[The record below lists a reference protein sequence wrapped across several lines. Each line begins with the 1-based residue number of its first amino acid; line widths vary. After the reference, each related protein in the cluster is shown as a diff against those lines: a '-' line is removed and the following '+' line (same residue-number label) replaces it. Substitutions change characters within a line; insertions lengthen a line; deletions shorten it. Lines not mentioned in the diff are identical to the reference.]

1 MAEIKT
7 ERSKKKQF
15 GQFMTPIDMC
25 VDIVGK
31 ISFDVNDRVLEP
43 SFGCGNFIISIIDCF
58 LPLYEG
64 DIETKL
70 EIILNN
76 NIWGVEMDVD
86 MYESCLQSIKDKY
99 GFLPEKHNLFLSDYL
114 MWDNNT
120 TFTKVIGNPPF
131 GGTISVENQD
141 FLDRKY
147 GNRNGSKIK
156 KETYSFFM
164 VKSIESLSE
173 FGELIFITSDT
184 FLTIK
189 TMTGLRKFLFNS
201 GFNIINKVNYFSEET
216 NYPMTILTHKKSI
229 KKDFIKMDE
238 IEIMES
244 NMNLTSNFSW
254 YMEEKYSKYF
264 VGPKLDSYIT
274 ASSGM
279 TIGNNELFLREI
291 NENGEIV
298 ENYSFEFFDDPITLE
313 NEISKARNNKLS
325 NSKIEEIKKIES
337 NGTTKRNIRILK
349 LDEPK
354 TIKIPNDDYC
364 YYNKSSKEILYSK
377 PKTVVYWKN
386 DGEAVYTYKK
396 NGNWYLHGV
405 GGKPF
410 FKKEGFTWQ
419 LISSSIKARYLPSGY
434 ILDSGAPVAIL
445 NNGIEK
451 NELLFIIG
459 WLLTN
464 TCNNLLKSVINHTK
478 NIQSKDI
485 EKLPYPFWVDEDSKI
500 KVIDLVKSNINLKKN
515 TGNIDIKFNEN
526 LEYLFQYK

>member
-1 MAEIKT
+1 
-7 ERSKKKQF
+7 
-15 GQFMTPIDMC
+15 
-25 VDIVGK
+25 
-31 ISFDVNDRVLEP
+31 
-43 SFGCGNFIISIIDCF
+43 
-58 LPLYEG
+58 
-64 DIETKL
+64 
-70 EIILNN
+70 
-76 NIWGVEMDVD
+76 
-86 MYESCLQSIKDKY
+86 
-99 GFLPEKHNLFLSDYL
+99 
-114 MWDNNT
+114 
-120 TFTKVIGNPPF
+120 
-131 GGTISVENQD
+131 
-141 FLDRKY
+141 
-147 GNRNGSKIK
+147 
-156 KETYSFFM
+156 
-164 VKSIESLSE
+164 
-173 FGELIFITSDT
+173 
-184 FLTIK
+184 
-189 TMTGLRKFLFNS
+189 
-201 GFNIINKVNYFSEET
+201 
-216 NYPMTILTHKKSI
+216 
-229 KKDFIKMDE
+229 MDE

-264 VGPKLDSYIT
+264 VGHKLDSYIT

-291 NENGEIV
+291 NKDGEIV
-298 ENYSFEFFDDPITLE
+298 ENYSFDFFGDPITLE

-325 NSKIEEIKKIES
+325 NSKIEEIKKLES

-386 DGEAVYTYKK
+386 DGDAVYTYKK

-445 NNGIEK
+445 KNGVEK

-464 TCNNLLKSVINHTK
+464 SCNNLLKSVINHTK

-485 EKLPYPFWVDEDSKI
+485 EKLPYPFWVDEDRKM
-500 KVIDLVKSNINLKKN
+500 KAIDLVKSNINLKKN
-515 TGNIDIKFNEN
+515 TGDIDIKFNEN
-526 LEYLFQYK
+526 LESLFQYK